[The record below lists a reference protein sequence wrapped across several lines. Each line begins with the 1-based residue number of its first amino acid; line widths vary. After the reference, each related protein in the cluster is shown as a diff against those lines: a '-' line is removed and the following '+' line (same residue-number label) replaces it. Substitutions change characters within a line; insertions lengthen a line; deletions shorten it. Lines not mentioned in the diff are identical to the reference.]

1 MAIDRH
7 RGLCE
12 PRRGPIISKPP
23 EAGRLWATTVFTD
36 QLAASSISTPVTLPL
51 WLVVLIALLAIWATL
66 DRLLVPSLRWYFRRR
81 VHRVL
86 EEFDARLL
94 LRVQPFKLTKR
105 QVLIDRLTYDP
116 EVVEAADRYA
126 EAEQMPR
133 RVAMDMVGR
142 YAREIVPAFNAYIYF
157 RLGYWLSR
165 RIARALYRVRLGAS
179 DEEGLAGIA
188 PDSAVVFVMNHR
200 SNMDYVLVSY
210 LAAEKTALS
219 YAVGEWARI
228 WPLETLIRSMGAY
241 FVRRKSRNAL
251 YRGVLQRY
259 VETATQQGVTQAVFP
274 EGGLS
279 RDGRLQNPKL
289 GLLDYMLRSFDPAS
303 ARDVVFVPVG
313 INYDRVLEDRTLLLD
328 VEPAADRKRGLAAV
342 GTTVGFL
349 LRNFWLMLRGRWYRF
364 GYACVNFG
372 TPISARRYL
381 SERELDLRRLDR
393 SSRFERIGELAATL
407 MREVGRVVPAL
418 PVSLVARVLSSQ
430 PERLRS
436 ELEIKAEVQSLIRQ
450 LEDRGGHVYVP
461 REDRDYAIIVGLRML
476 VLRHAVEE
484 SHGLYRAVPR
494 ELALLRYYANSVDH
508 LLD

>member
-1 MAIDRH
+1 
-7 RGLCE
+7 
-12 PRRGPIISKPP
+12 
-23 EAGRLWATTVFTD
+23 
-36 QLAASSISTPVTLPL
+36 
-51 WLVVLIALLAIWATL
+51 LVVLIALLAIWATL

-116 EVVEAADRYA
+116 EVVEAAEEYA
-126 EAEQMPR
+126 ESEQMPHQ
-133 RVAMDMVGR
+133 VAMDIVGR
-142 YAREIVPAFNAYIYF
+142 YSREIVPAFNAYIYF
-157 RLGYWLSR
+157 RFGYWLSR
-165 RIARALYRVRLGAS
+165 KIARTLYRVRLGAS
-179 DEEGLAGIA
+179 DEEGLAEIA
-188 PDSAVVFVMNHR
+188 PDSTVVFVMNHR

-228 WPLETLIRSMGAY
+228 WPLETLLRSMGAY
-241 FVRRKSRNAL
+241 FVRRRSRDAL
-251 YRGVLQRY
+251 YRKVLQRY

-289 GLLDYMLRSFDPAS
+289 GLLDYMLRSFDPAG
-303 ARDVVFVPVG
+303 ARDMVFVPVG

-328 VEPAADRKRGLAAV
+328 VEPGAERRRGWAAV
-342 GTTVGFL
+342 GTTIGFL
-349 LRNFWLMLRGRWYRF
+349 SRNFWLMLRGRWYRF

-372 TPISARRYL
+372 TPISARQYL
-381 SERELDLRRLDR
+381 SERDLDLRRLNR
-393 SSRFERIGELAATL
+393 SSRFEKIEDLAAAI
-407 MREVGRVVPAL
+407 MREVGRVVPVL
-418 PVSLVARVLSSQ
+418 PVSLVARVLSHQS
-430 PERLRS
+430 ERPFS
-436 ELEIKAEVQSLIRQ
+436 ELELKVEVQSLIQR
-450 LEDRGGHVYVP
+450 LEHRGGHVYVP

-476 VLRHAVEE
+476 ILRRAVEE
-484 SHGLYRAVPR
+484 ADGLYRAAPDQ
-494 ELALLRYYANSVDH
+494 LALLRYYANSVAH